1 MLKRTKQDILE
12 GNIPEQLL
20 LFFFP
25 VLLGYL
31 FQQLYNTID
40 AMIVGTYVG
49 KEALAAVGG
58 TTGTSLSLIINFIW
72 GLTSGVSVIVAQ
84 YYGRRDYEGVT
95 NSVKTGMFLGL
106 VLGLFMTL
114 LGISLT
120 PSLLDL
126 LNVPNDVYDLSVI
139 YMRIYLVG
147 LVPLM
152 LYNVGA
158 SILRATGDSKRPLY
172 FLVLSAI
179 INTILDFIFVR
190 YFNWGVAGASIATV
204 ISQVVSCVLVLI
216 LFAKTDDCYRFE
228 LRDLGFDINLL
239 KKSVLIGLPSGIQ
252 SVVYSISNLFIQAS
266 VNAFGTNTVAAYT
279 AFGKIDGFYWNYDGA
294 FGIACMTVVGQN
306 YGAGKIKRVKDTV
319 KYSIIMELIGT
330 AIISGLCYGFASPL
344 IGLFT
349 KDKEVIT
356 IGVEILKFLSLVW
369 FIFDPIEVITSA
381 AKACG
386 DTLVPM
392 IISATCICGIRIT
405 YLLTVPYKTVLEALY
420 CYPIS
425 WIITAIAFAIYYY
438 KGKWMK
444 KTI

>member
-1 MLKRTKQDILE
+1 MLKRKQDILE
-12 GNIPEQLL
+12 GSIPEQLL

-58 TTGTSLSLIINFIW
+58 TTGTSLSLITNFIW
-72 GLTSGVSVIVAQ
+72 GLTSGISIIVAQ
-84 YYGRRDYEGVT
+84 YYGRRDYEGVHR
-95 NSVKTGMFLGL
+95 SVKTGMFLGF
-106 VLGLFMTL
+106 VLGLIMTVVGILTTPAL
-114 LGISLT
+114 LS
-120 PSLLDL
+120 L
-126 LNVPNDVYDLSVI
+126 LNVPVDVYGLSVT
-139 YMRIYLVG
+139 YMKIYLVG

-152 LYNVGA
+152 IYNVGA

-172 FLVLSAI
+172 FLIVSAI
-179 INTILDFIFVR
+179 INTILDYIFVR
-190 YFNWGVAGASIATV
+190 YCNWGVKGAAIATV
-204 ISQVVSCVLVLI
+204 IAQVVSCVLVLI
-216 LFAKTDDCYRFE
+216 LFAKTDDCYQYEIHDF
-228 LRDLGFDINLL
+228 GFDFSLL

-266 VNAFGTNTVAAYT
+266 VNSFGTNTVAAYT

-294 FGIACMTVVGQN
+294 FGVACMTVVGQN
-306 YGAGKIKRVKDTV
+306 YGAGKIDRVKTTV
-319 KYSIIMELIGT
+319 KYAILMELVGT
-330 AIISGLCYGFASPL
+330 ALISGLCYFFASPL

-349 KDKEVIT
+349 KDVEVIV
-356 IGVEILKFLSLVW
+356 IGVEILKLLSLVW
-369 FIFDPIEVITSA
+369 FIFNPIEIISSA

-386 DTLVPM
+386 DTLIPM
-392 IISATCICGIRIT
+392 IISATCICGIRII
-405 YLLTVPYKTVLEALY
+405 YLAIVPFKTVIEALY

-425 WIITAIAFAIYYY
+425 WIVTTIAFVIYYY